1 MTDRTETALPLDD
14 EMFVVEGVISDL
26 QVAHGT
32 ENLLQRLDKL
42 YKGKSALTG
51 VGAVVGGM
59 YGQVANAAMLAMYDG
74 EDTENFLCRI
84 NDQIMC
90 GTFGGASKLPA
101 GERVK
106 AIVQKQGDVLIA
118 EGILSEST
126 GLVWLN
132 HAWGWKA
139 ERAANFKIAWWCFGF
154 AMLGITLSILF
165 LGVNPAD
172 SKLETW
178 LWGGVSAMFL
188 CFGMAFWN
196 SSTMNSLADPA
207 TEVFHKLGFAEPEKV
222 NLNSYRYGI
231 VHGHELLHSDEI
243 NANHFNVHCYKKAI
257 EDGKLKMASQSGA

>member
-1 MTDRTETALPLDD
+1 MNRNNAPPNNNELI
-14 EMFVVEGVISDL
+14 VVEGIVHEL
-26 QVAHGT
+26 QVALGKQ
-32 ENLLQRLDKL
+32 NLLLQLDNH
-42 YKGKSALTG
+42 YKGKSAIS
-51 VGAVVGGM
+51 GAGAIAGNM

-74 EDTENFLCRI
+74 EDTENFLC
-84 NDQIMC
+84 QIDGHVMC
-90 GTFGGASKLPA
+90 GTFGGASKLPE
-101 GERVK
+101 GHRVK

-118 EGILSEST
+118 KGILSEST

-139 ERAANFKIAWWCFGF
+139 ERAVNFKIAWWCFGF
-154 AMLGITLSILF
+154 AMLGITLSIIF

-178 LWGGVSAMFL
+178 LWGGMSAMVL

-207 TEVFHKLGFAEPEKV
+207 TEVFRMLGFAEPEKV

-231 VHGHELLHSDEI
+231 VHGHDLLHTDEI
-243 NANHFNVHCYKKAI
+243 NANHINVYCYKKAI
-257 EDGKLKMASQSGA
+257 EDGKLKMTSEPSA